1 MDEAA
6 ALKAAQVA
14 FRKRL
19 NDASD
24 SMLRDEQRQ
33 ALFEERSREEA
44 RQLFMTQI
52 KRVKRDLKERR
63 VANGE
68 APVAASPPSPPLM
81 EKIAR
86 VKAEMAAMAAEIRR
100 QPLAAQAVP
109 KAEIRPRLQA
119 VPKALLRKA
128 PAFGHSNSYSQVKR
142 PAPGGPPPSSPLQ
155 CEAAASPP
163 SPPLR
168 EKIEKVKRQ
177 LSGGPPPSLPL
188 QREAA
193 AISAKPS
200 FDMVKELE
208 RRLREA
214 AEEFAPR

>member
-1 MDEAA
+1 M
-6 ALKAAQVA
+6 
-14 FRKRL
+14 
-19 NDASD
+19 
-24 SMLRDEQRQ
+24 
-33 ALFEERSREEA
+33 
-44 RQLFMTQI
+44 
-52 KRVKRDLKERR
+52 
-63 VANGE
+63 ANGE

-86 VKAEMAAMAAEIRR
+86 VKAEMAAEIRR
-100 QPLAAQAVP
+100 RTQAAQAVP

-168 EKIEKVKRQ
+168 EKVEKIKRQ

-200 FDMVKELE
+200 FDMVKELQ
-208 RRLREA
+208 RRLRKS
-214 AEEFAPR
+214 AEEFTSRWQNLPVLRCLRPTALSQAATGAWALRDSVRQAC

>member
-1 MDEAA
+1 MA
-6 ALKAAQVA
+6 
-14 FRKRL
+14 RS
-19 NDASD
+19 SD
-24 SMLRDEQRQ
+24 KELSKEI
-33 ALFEERSREEA
+33 SREEA
-44 RQLFMTQI
+44 RQLFMKQI
-52 KRVKRDLKERR
+52 KRVKRDLKEQR

-68 APVAASPPSPPLM
+68 APVAASPPTSPPLM
-81 EKIAR
+81 
-86 VKAEMAAMAAEIRR
+86 AEMAAEMAAEIRR

-119 VPKALLRKA
+119 VPKALLHKA

-163 SPPLR
+163 SPQLM

-177 LSGGPPPSLPL
+177 LSRGPPPSSPL

-200 FDMVKELE
+200 FDMVKELQ
-208 RRLREA
+208 RRLRKA

>member
-86 VKAEMAAMAAEIRR
+86 VKAEMAA
-100 QPLAAQAVP
+100 QAAQAVP

-128 PAFGHSNSYSQVKR
+128 PAFVHSYSQVKR
-142 PAPGGPPPSSPLQ
+142 QLSRGPPPSSPLQ

-163 SPPLR
+163 SPQLM
-168 EKIEKVKRQ
+168 EKIEKLKRQ
-177 LSGGPPPSLPL
+177 LLMS
-188 QREAA
+188 
-193 AISAKPS
+193 
-200 FDMVKELE
+200 
-208 RRLREA
+208 
-214 AEEFAPR
+214 